1 MLRARVEYI
10 SEGKMEMVVI
20 VLDEE
25 TAVVAVA
32 RCLVLIVGNKSGR
45 QGTGSKL

>member
-1 MLRARVEYI
+1 MEYI
-10 SEGKMEMVVI
+10 SEGKMEMVVN

-32 RCLVLIVGNKSGR
+32 RYLVLIVGNKSGR